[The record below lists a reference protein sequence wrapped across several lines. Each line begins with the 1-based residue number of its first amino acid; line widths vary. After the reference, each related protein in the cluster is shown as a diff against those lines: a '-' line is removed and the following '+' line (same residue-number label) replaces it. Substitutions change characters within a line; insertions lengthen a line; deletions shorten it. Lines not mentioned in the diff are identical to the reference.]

1 MSSLPRFFAILL
13 LLGGLGAS
21 TLGFAAAAQDFPP
34 TTILPGTRVLVASA
48 LEKVAEA
55 EHGVQAAK
63 DDQKALSR
71 VVGSLSRARDL
82 IALARM
88 DQPTG
93 EARALLSYL
102 QLKLKIEDN
111 REALVDL
118 LPLERALEQLG
129 NDPGLQ
135 HTRELL
141 QNAKRALETPD
152 HALALKTLEE
162 LDRTLVR
169 DWVDLPLDAA
179 ADTIRQALD
188 QIMVQQQPPTADLLP
203 AAEKSLLQ
211 LLSGTAS

>member
-1 MSSLPRFFAILL
+1 MSSLPRFIAILL
-13 LLGGLGAS
+13 LLGGLGAT
-21 TLGFAAAAQDFPP
+21 TLGCAAAAQDSPP
-34 TTILPGTRVLVASA
+34 TTVLPGTRVLVASA

-55 EHGVQAAK
+55 EHGVQTAK

-71 VVGSLSRARDL
+71 VVESLSRARDL

-93 EARALLSYL
+93 EARALLRYL
-102 QLKLKIEDN
+102 RLKLKIEDN

-118 LPLERALEQLG
+118 LPLERALERLG

-135 HTRELL
+135 HARELL

-169 DWVDLPLDAA
+169 DWIDLPLDAA
-179 ADTIRQALD
+179 ADTIGQALD
-188 QIMVQQQPPTADLLP
+188 QIMTQQQQPAAALLP